1 MEKQKLG
8 FNAKAKNEVFRKP
21 WELAIGSCH
30 AYTLLR
36 EDVRSHFE
44 KIHKSCGIQSIRC
57 HGLFDDDMQV
67 VFYNDEHKIEYS
79 FFNIDSIYD
88 WMMRVGLK
96 PFVELSFMPEA
107 LASDPTKTVF
117 HYKGIVS
124 LPRDMKEWSAFIQAF
139 ATHLEERYGKK
150 EVRSWHFE
158 VWNEP
163 NLGGDI
169 LNFKTGFFAGSQ
181 EQYFELYR
189 VTALA
194 LKKVDS
200 KLIVGG
206 PATSNNRWLPEFRDY
221 CQKHAVPL
229 DFLSTHHY
237 PTDVIFGDNPQ
248 ATAEIKKLDH
258 DMETAKNKKQAMKAF
273 WAFRDNVWRYV
284 DRGTCLTMETKARK
298 EAGNLP
304 LIYTE
309 WQSLAGLHS
318 DGEFGA
324 SFNVKTVMD
333 CRDIVDGYSF
343 WCGSDVFEEG
353 PQPSKEFCG
362 GFGLITFHGIPKA
375 CFHAFSLLHSLQG
388 RIQKTKAGTGT
399 LDAYYITSPEKDYV
413 LLINHNSLQH
423 PIDSIAGTIRISGF
437 DSNLKAVTQSI
448 IDHTHSNALT
458 VYQEV
463 YHSKP
468 YLSMSEIAELKSHD
482 RLFTRPF
489 KDYSQQ
495 DNIVTLPYIIDKQA
509 VVLFTLTKTQA

>member
-1 MEKQKLG
+1 MEKQNLG

-124 LPRDMKEWSAFIQAF
+124 LPRDMNEWSAFIRAF
-139 ATHLEERYGKK
+139 AAHLEERYGKK

-273 WAFRDNVWRYV
+273 WAF
-284 DRGTCLTMETKARK
+284 GTMSGAMSTEAPVLRMDQTKARK
-298 EAGNLP
+298 RSRQICR

-309 WQSLAGLHS
+309 WQSLGRTSFRRRVRSQFQCQDGHGLP
-318 DGEFGA
+318 
-324 SFNVKTVMD
+324 
-333 CRDIVDGYSF
+333 GYCSMATPI
-343 WCGSDVFEEG
+343 WCGSDVFRRR
-353 PQPSKEFCG
+353 
-362 GFGLITFHGIPKA
+362 TA
-375 CFHAFSLLHSLQG
+375 AFERILRWLRSDYFPWHSQGMLPCLQSFAFLAGKDSESQGRNRNLGCLLH
-388 RIQKTKAGTGT
+388 
-399 LDAYYITSPEKDYV
+399 
-413 LLINHNSLQH
+413 H
-423 PIDSIAGTIRISGF
+423 
-437 DSNLKAVTQSI
+437 
-448 IDHTHSNALT
+448 LT
-458 VYQEV
+458 
-463 YHSKP
+463 
-468 YLSMSEIAELKSHD
+468 
-482 RLFTRPF
+482 
-489 KDYSQQ
+489 
-495 DNIVTLPYIIDKQA
+495 
-509 VVLFTLTKTQA
+509 